1 MSLPAVHNLLT
12 PSGPQDGGETFEELL
27 SGGSFRLERI
37 QSRGEASPSDF
48 WYDQPEE
55 EWVLLAQ
62 GEARLDFEGSRTL
75 QLRAGDFLRI
85 PAHCRHRVDAVS
97 HDAIW
102 LALHCSPSVAD

>member
-1 MSLPAVHNLLT
+1 MNLPEVRNLLT

-37 QSRGEASPSDF
+37 QSQGEVSPAGF
-48 WYDQPEE
+48 WYDQPGEE
-55 EWVLLAQ
+55 CVLLAR
-62 GEARLDFEGSRTL
+62 GEARLDFGGSGTI

-102 LALHCSPSVAD
+102 LALHFSASVAD